1 MYNAL
6 ICTHMSTK
14 LKLRQSKSS
23 HTQTMMKSK
32 QTVQFYFDPISPFA
46 WLAAKALP
54 RLQTAGLQIAC
65 RPILFAG
72 LLNAHGQKGPAEIPA
87 KRIYT
92 FQDVVRQAQQSG
104 YTFQGPP
111 SHPFNPLRALRMCI
125 ALTDNAQRLQLAQ
138 AQMVA
143 CWEQGAD
150 LSDVATLTSI
160 ANGCGLDG
168 TELAQAIE
176 QPDIKTAL
184 LAATDAAI
192 AKGIF
197 GVPTFVLNG
206 ELFWGN
212 DRIDSLLWRLDH
224 PAQDDAILQQF
235 LARGASAQRK

>member
-1 MYNAL
+1 MN
-6 ICTHMSTK
+6 
-14 LKLRQSKSS
+14 SS
-23 HTQTMMKSK
+23 NTQTMTKPS
-32 QTVQFYFDPISPFA
+32 QTVHFYFDPISPFA

-54 RLQTAGLQIAC
+54 RLQGAGLQIAC
-65 RPILFAG
+65 HPVLFAG

-92 FQDVVRQAQQSG
+92 FQDVVRQAQQLG
-104 YTFQGPP
+104 YGFQGPL

-125 ALTDNAQRLQLAQ
+125 ALTDDAQRLQLAQ

-150 LSDVATLTSI
+150 LSDVATLVSI
-160 ANGCGLDG
+160 ANRCGLDG
-168 TELAQAIE
+168 TELALAIE
-176 QPDIKTAL
+176 QANIKAAL
-184 LAATDAAI
+184 LAATDEAI

-212 DRIDSLLWRLDH
+212 DRIDALLWRLH
-224 PAQDDAILQQF
+224 NPAPDDAILQQF

>member
-1 MYNAL
+1 M
-6 ICTHMSTK
+6 TKSTQ
-14 LKLRQSKSS
+14 L
-23 HTQTMMKSK
+23 
-32 QTVQFYFDPISPFA
+32 VQFYFDPISPFA

-54 RLQTAGLQIAC
+54 RLQNAGLLVEC
-65 RPILFAG
+65 RPVLFAG

-92 FQDVVRQAQQSG
+92 FKDVVRQAQQSG

-125 ALTDNAQRLQLAQ
+125 ALSDDSQRLQLAQ

-143 CWEQGAD
+143 CWEHEVD
-150 LSDVATLTSI
+150 LSDVATLVSI
-160 ANGCGLDG
+160 ANGCGLHG
-168 TELAQAIE
+168 SELGLAIE
-176 QPDIKTAL
+176 QPSVKAAL
-184 LAATDAAI
+184 LAETDAAI

-197 GVPTFVLNG
+197 GVPTFVLND

-224 PAQDDAILQQF
+224 PEQDDANLQQF